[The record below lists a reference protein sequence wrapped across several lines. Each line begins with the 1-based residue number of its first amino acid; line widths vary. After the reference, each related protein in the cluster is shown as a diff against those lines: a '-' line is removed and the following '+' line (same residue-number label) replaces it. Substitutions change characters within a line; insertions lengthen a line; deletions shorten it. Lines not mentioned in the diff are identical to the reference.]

1 MLMDLVRRSRSDA
14 PVSKNFGEHLGKSLR
29 HHQVVPASKSAFAG
43 HTSNLPIVRR
53 ANELLTG
60 TGGLMRDITT
70 SHFANNTRYSVNPV
84 SHAVKRAIQS
94 VKHNHG
100 VIRPSFSTA
109 GK

>member
-1 MLMDLVRRSRSDA
+1 M
-14 PVSKNFGEHLGKSLR
+14 GKSLR
-29 HHQVVPASKSAFAG
+29 HHQVFPARKSAFAG